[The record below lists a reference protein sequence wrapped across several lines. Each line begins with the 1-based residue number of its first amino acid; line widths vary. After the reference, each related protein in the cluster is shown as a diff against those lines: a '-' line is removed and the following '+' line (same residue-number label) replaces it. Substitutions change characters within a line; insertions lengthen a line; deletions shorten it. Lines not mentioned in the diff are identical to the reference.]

1 MTDTISVSSTLNRPR
16 KQSDTPHPH
25 YFNSFQNYS
34 SGPKAKRESSPT
46 NTDFLPIPERFKIQS
61 DGILHYINSVLIER
75 ITPLTQFTSVLPH
88 EFFSQN
94 SSVDSQ
100 KYLIDRT
107 MFKTM
112 NDAGVINWMPSLKK
126 LYPVRTSGNGNC
138 LLHAVLIAMVGVHD
152 FDLHLRDR
160 LRQFMDKN
168 KDLLKGYWKTERLKS
183 DKMYGIQS
191 EESKLDSVS
200 FFNE

>member
-1 MTDTISVSSTLNRPR
+1 MNETTSVSGTLTRTR

-25 YFNSFQNYS
+25 YFNSFQNYC
-34 SGPKAKRESSPT
+34 SGPKAKRLSSPS
-46 NTDFLPIPERFKIQS
+46 NKDYLPIPERFKIQT
-61 DGILHYINSVLIER
+61 DGILHFINGLLIER
-75 ITPLTQFTSVLPH
+75 ISELTQFTSVLPH
-88 EFFSQN
+88 KFFEQDR
-94 SSVDSQ
+94 VIDSQ
-100 KYLIDRT
+100 RYLVDRT
-107 MFKTM
+107 MFKMM

-152 FDLHLRDR
+152 FNLYLRDR

-168 KDLLKGYWKTERLKS
+168 KEVLKENWKIERLKT

-191 EESKLDSVS
+191 EDSKLDTVS
-200 FFNE
+200 LN

>member
-1 MTDTISVSSTLNRPR
+1 MTDTTSVSGTLTRTR

-25 YFNSFQNYS
+25 YFNSFQNYC
-34 SGPKAKRESSPT
+34 SGPKAKTASSPT
-46 NTDFLPIPERFKIQS
+46 NKDVVPIPERFKVQS
-61 DGILHYINSVLIER
+61 DGILNMINGLLIER
-75 ITPLTQFTSVLPH
+75 ISQLTLFTSILPY
-88 EFFSQN
+88 EFFDQDRML
-94 SSVDSQ
+94 DSQ
-100 KYLIDRT
+100 RYLVDRT

-112 NDAGVINWMPSLKK
+112 NEAGVINWMPSLKK

-152 FDLHLRDR
+152 FDLYLRDR

-168 KDLLKGYWKTERLKS
+168 KEVLKGNWKTERLRT
-183 DKMYGIQS
+183 DKIYGIQS

-200 FFNE
+200 LN